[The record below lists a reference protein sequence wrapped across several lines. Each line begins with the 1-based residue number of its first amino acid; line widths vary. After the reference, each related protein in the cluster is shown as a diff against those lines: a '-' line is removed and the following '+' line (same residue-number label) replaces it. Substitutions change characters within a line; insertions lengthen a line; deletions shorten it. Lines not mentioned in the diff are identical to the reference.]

1 MTTIG
6 YIRVSTTEQARE
18 GLSMEAQET
27 RIRAYCD
34 IYDLGPVE
42 IVKDNGK
49 SAATLRRAGME
60 YLLERILKKAEQ
72 PVTAVVVYK
81 LDRMFRNV
89 LDGLHTLETFK
100 AHGVAFHSVQEQWN
114 TSSAAGEF
122 ALNLM
127 LALAQ
132 LERQQIGERTRDTL
146 QATKKSPGGTPVL
159 DDRKEN
165 GKLVMG
171 NAPYGLRWEGEGAD
185 RKLVPIPEEMDVVRR
200 VFWMQDN
207 GARPGKIVG
216 ELGLRTPPY
225 TQRNG
230 KPFSERMVRT
240 ILGRGYY
247 RGYFK

>member
-6 YIRVSTTEQARE
+6 YCRVSTAEQARE
-18 GLSMEAQET
+18 GMSMEAQET
-27 RIRAYCD
+27 RIRAYCE

-81 LDRMFRNV
+81 LDRMFRNL

-100 AHGVAFHSVQEQWN
+100 AHGVAFHSVLEKWD
-114 TSSAAGEF
+114 TSTSMGEF
-122 ALNLM
+122 ALNMM

-132 LERQQIGERTRDTL
+132 LERRQIGERTRDTL
-146 QATKKSPGGTPVL
+146 QATKKSPGGSPVL

-171 NAPYGLRWEGEGAD
+171 QAPYGLRWEGEGAD
-185 RKLVPIPEEMDVVRR
+185 RKLVLVPEEMEVVQGISAMRDWEPR
-200 VFWMQDN
+200 N
-207 GARPGKIVG
+207 IVKH
-216 ELGLRTPPY
+216 LADRQI

-247 RGYFK
+247 RGYFT